1 VTSPARARAATT
13 VVFFLAA
20 LPTACWGT
28 RIPALQERLHLS
40 PGALG
45 VAVLGLEGGAVLGL
59 PAGGALVARIGS
71 RAGLR
76 IGFAL
81 CPAGLVAAALA
92 PSLAW
97 LVIALA
103 AMAAANSVL
112 DVAMNAQGVELERR
126 YGRPVLARLHAGHSV
141 GELAGGLGGTLAAEA
156 AIVPLIQFAGVAAV
170 IAVGGQIA
178 VGRLVRESRMDGP
191 AFVRPSGPL
200 ALLGLVTFCAF
211 LAAGVTYNWIAVD
224 LSSEHGA
231 GPALA
236 AGGFAAYCGALA
248 CGRLVSGRLVERLGR
263 ARFVRAGALL
273 AALGGATIVTAPVA
287 GVAIAGAVLL
297 GAGLAG
303 LVPTVL
309 GAAPAR
315 GDLPAP
321 VAIAT
326 VTTVGYLGSFTGP
339 AAVGGLAAL
348 TGLSAALSLSVL
360 AALAVAALAGVAMR
374 AGSTVGR

>member
-1 VTSPARARAATT
+1 VTSLHRARAATT

-28 RIPALQERLHLS
+28 RIPAIQERLDLS

-45 VAVLGLEGGAVLGL
+45 LAVLGLEGGAVLGL

-76 IGFAL
+76 LGFAL

-92 PSLAW
+92 PGLAW
-97 LVIALA
+97 LVAGLA

-112 DVAMNAQGVELERR
+112 DVAMNAQGVEIERR
-126 YGRPVLARLHAGHSV
+126 CGRPVLARMHAGHSF
-141 GELAGGLGGTLAAEA
+141 GELAGGLGGTLAAA
-156 AIVPLIQFAGVAAV
+156 TAIGQLTHFAGVAVVMA
-170 IAVGGQIA
+170 IGGQIA
-178 VGRLVRESRMDGP
+178 VGRLVRESGTGGP
-191 AFVRPSGPL
+191 AFARPSGGL
-200 ALLGLVTFCAF
+200 ALLGLVAFCAF
-211 LAAGVTYNWIAVD
+211 VAAGVTYNWIAVD

-236 AGGFAAYCGALA
+236 AGAFAAYCGALA
-248 CGRLVSGRLVERLGR
+248 CGRLVSDRLVERLGR
-263 ARFVRAGALL
+263 VRFVRAGALL
-273 AALGGATIVTAPVA
+273 AALGGALIVTAPA
-287 GVAIAGAVLL
+287 AAMAIAGAALI

-303 LVPTVL
+303 LVPAVL

-321 VAIAT
+321 VAIAAVT
-326 VTTVGYLGSFTGP
+326 VVGYLGSFTGP

-348 TGLSAALSLSVL
+348 TGLSAAFGISVI
-360 AALAVAALAGVAMR
+360 AALAVAALAGVSLR
-374 AGSTVGR
+374 TPSTVGR